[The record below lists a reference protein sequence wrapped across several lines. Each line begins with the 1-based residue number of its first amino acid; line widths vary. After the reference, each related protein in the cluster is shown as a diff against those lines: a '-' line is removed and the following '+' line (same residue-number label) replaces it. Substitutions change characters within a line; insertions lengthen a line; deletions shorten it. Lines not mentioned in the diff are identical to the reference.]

1 MEDIKRHILSEVAAG
16 TLTPEQAIHQ
26 LDEAERQQAGQSTAS
41 SGGSASNEAA
51 SGPLSR
57 VRLAGTFGR
66 VSVVG
71 DPNVREAVA
80 EGAHTARREGDLLI
94 IEGGLRGE
102 DIWDFSFGRHGRW
115 RNYGPNSWPGQE
127 LRLSMNPDLPLDI
140 ELLAGQL
147 RVRGVHGRMRVQ
159 VSAGS
164 ATIDDLVG
172 PVILEVMSGSLR
184 ASGVINQGASRIR
197 CDMGSVNLILQAG
210 SSVAI
215 SGRATMGRVSLPGEP
230 TTGPRGGWTL
240 GSLTGDTQTVTVG
253 GGAATLDIETSMGN
267 VAVEAH
273 S

>member
-1 MEDIKRHILSEVAAG
+1 MKRKILSEVAAG

-26 LDEAERQQAGQSTAS
+26 LDEVEHQQPGFSTSA
-41 SGGSASNEAA
+41 SGGSATNEEA

-66 VSVVG
+66 VSVIG

-80 EGAHTARREGDLLI
+80 EGAHTARREGDVLV

-102 DIWDFSFGRHGRW
+102 DLWDFSFGRRGRW
-115 RNYGPNSWPGQE
+115 RNYGSNAWPGQE

-184 ASGVINQGASRIR
+184 ASGVINEGASRIR
-197 CDMGSVNLILQAG
+197 CDMGSVNLALQAG
-210 SSVAI
+210 SSVAM
-215 SGRATMGRVSLPGEP
+215 SGRATMGRVSLPGQP
-230 TTGPRGGWTL
+230 TTTPRGGWSL
-240 GSLTGDTQTVTVG
+240 GSLTGDTQTVTIG

-267 VAVEAH
+267 VTVEAY